1 MSKELNAA
9 IFPLVF
15 DDPEPF
21 RLRVQKSLT
30 AALEQI
36 TPANGFKNDL
46 SETTNDRGKPQK
58 RVFRGRTLYGEDDP
72 LPMLSILEEPIAPE
86 TDLAPTSGSSGV
98 GPYDLMVQGFV
109 DDDKDNPT
117 DPAHILMADV
127 KQRLIGLKL
136 DENLSDRVFR
146 FGPKANTVIGVS
158 FGGGVVRPAD
168 EVSAVAYFWL
178 RVSFDLAE
186 DHLNPFG

>member
-1 MSKELNAA
+1 MSLNN
-9 IFPLVF
+9 IFPLTF
-15 DDPEPF
+15 ADPLPF

-30 AALEQI
+30 AALQQI
-36 TPANGFKNDL
+36 TPANGFYSDMADF
-46 SETTNDRGKPQK
+46 TNDRGKSQE
-58 RVFRGRTLYGEDDP
+58 RVYRGRTLFGEDDP

-86 TDLAPTSGSSGV
+86 TDLAPTAGTSGV
-98 GPYDLMVQGFV
+98 GSYDLMVQGFV
-109 DDDKDNPT
+109 DDDKKNPT
-117 DPAHILMADV
+117 DPAHMLMADV
-127 KQRLIGLKL
+127 KQRLIALKQ

-146 FGPKANTVIGVS
+146 FGPKANTVVGVS

-178 RVSFDLAE
+178 RVSFELAE

>member
-1 MSKELNAA
+1 MND

-36 TPANGFKNDL
+36 IPSNGFVNDMAP
-46 SETTNDRGKPQK
+46 EDGEGK
-58 RVFRGRTLYGEDDP
+58 VLRGRTIFGDDDP
-72 LPMLSILEEPIAPE
+72 LPMISILEEPIAPE
-86 TDLAPTSGSSGV
+86 SDLAPSDGTTAYAS
-98 GPYDLMVQGFV
+98 YDLMVQGFV
-109 DDDKDNPT
+109 KDNYKHPT
-117 DPAHILMADV
+117 DNAHYLLGDV
-127 KQRLIGLKL
+127 KKRLISLKEEEKR
-136 DENLSDRVFR
+136 DDRVFR
-146 FGPKANTVIGVS
+146 FGAKANTVTEVS

-178 RVSFDLAE
+178 RVSFQLCE

>member
-1 MSKELNAA
+1 MTLNAA
-9 IFPLVF
+9 FPLVF
-15 DDPEPF
+15 PDPLPF

-30 AALEQI
+30 AALKQI
-36 TPANGFKNDL
+36 TPANGYYSDMADFTEK
-46 SETTNDRGKPQK
+46 GKTIS
-58 RVFRGRTLYGEDDP
+58 RVYRGRTMFGEDDP
-72 LPMLSILEEPIAPE
+72 LPMISILEEPIAPE
-86 TDLAPTSGSSGV
+86 TDLAPTAGTAGR

-109 DDDKDNPT
+109 DNDSNNPT
-117 DPAHILMADV
+117 DPAHMLMADV
-127 KQRLIGLKL
+127 KKRLIELKQ
-136 DENLSDRVFR
+136 DEHLSNRVFR
-146 FGPKANTVIGVS
+146 FGPKANTVVGVS

>member
-1 MSKELNAA
+1 MSLNDD
-9 IFPLVF
+9 IFPLDF
-15 DDPEPF
+15 DDPLPF
-21 RLRVQKSLT
+21 RLRLQKSLS

-36 TPANGFKNDL
+36 TPGNGFFSDL
-46 SETTNDRGKPQK
+46 SPFVEDNETKR
-58 RVFRGRTLYGEDDP
+58 RVFRGRTIFGEDDP
-72 LPMLSILEEPIAPE
+72 LPMVSILEEPIAPE
-86 TDLAPTSGSSGV
+86 TDLAPVSGSASLGS
-98 GPYDLMVQGFV
+98 YDLMVQGFV
-109 DDDKDNPT
+109 DDDHENPT
-117 DPAHILMADV
+117 DPGHILMADV
-127 KQRLIGLKL
+127 KRRLIELKD
-136 DENLSDRVFR
+136 DEDQRHRVFR

>member
-1 MSKELNAA
+1 MSLND
-9 IFPLVF
+9 IFPYVPVT
-15 DDPEPF
+15 PEPF

-30 AALEQI
+30 LALKQI
-36 TPANGFKNDL
+36 TPANGFYSDL
-46 SETTNDRGKPQK
+46 SDFTEKGKTK
-58 RVFRGRTLYGEDDP
+58 NRVYRGRTLFGEDDP

-86 TDLAPTSGSSGV
+86 TDLAPTGGTAGT

-109 DDDKDNPT
+109 DDDKQNPT
-117 DPAHILMADV
+117 DPAHMLMADV
-127 KQRLIGLKL
+127 KKRLIDLKR
-136 DENLSDRVFR
+136 DEHLSHRVFR
-146 FGPKANTVIGVS
+146 FGPKANTVVGVS

>member
-1 MSKELNAA
+1 MTAELNAA
-9 IFPLVF
+9 IFPLTF
-15 DDPEPF
+15 DEPEPF

-30 AALEQI
+30 EALKQI
-36 TPANGFKNDL
+36 TPANGFKSDL
-46 SETTNDRGKPQK
+46 SDFTEDGEDKK
-58 RVFRGRTLYGEDDP
+58 RVSRGRALYGEDDP
-72 LPMLSILEEPIAPE
+72 LPMVSILEEPIAPE
-86 TDLAPTSGSSGV
+86 TDLAPSSGTTGT
-98 GPYDLMVQGFV
+98 GPYDLMIQGFV

-117 DPAHILMADV
+117 DPAHFLMSDV

-136 DENLSDRVFR
+136 DEDISNRVFR
-146 FGPKANTVIGVS
+146 FGPKANTVVGVS

>member
-1 MSKELNAA
+1 VSLND
-9 IFPLVF
+9 IFPLTF
-15 DDPEPF
+15 DDPLPF

-30 AALEQI
+30 AALQQI
-36 TPANGFKNDL
+36 TPANGYYSDM
-46 SETTNDRGKPQK
+46 SDTTDDRGKPLE
-58 RVFRGRTLYGEDDP
+58 RVYRGRTLFGEDDP

-86 TDLAPTSGSSGV
+86 TDLAPTGGTSGI

-109 DDDKDNPT
+109 DDDKKNPT
-117 DPAHILMADV
+117 DPAHMLMADV
-127 KQRLIGLKL
+127 KKRLIGLKE
-136 DENLSDRVFR
+136 DERQSHRVFR
-146 FGPKANTVIGVS
+146 FGPKANTVVGVS

-178 RVSFDLAE
+178 RVSFELAE